1 MCYLRSIKRKSKSKA
16 SIDQIVEEKASKTND
31 GPLRLLPDNE
41 TISSLLEIGPCQS
54 QLKIL
59 LFQTLVVLTV
69 ISLTLISI
77 STGESKENNGQK
89 TSFFIFLVFGGSVL
103 LGSFFTFCS
112 GKGQKTGCET
122 NLLIILSIALLLAF
136 DTLSE
141 APSDHLTPLTEQKLF
156 LFLFILL
163 TNLLDSVFL
172 RVLSHLARAALKIGL
187 GYVIDADRSTEFKI
201 SETSFELFFL
211 IVSTLFIMATRR
223 TKSQSKVLE
232 RFTVQVDF
240 LRQVF
245 EHNSLV
251 PLAIMNASSPFKLI
265 CSTQAFMQLFNFS
278 QDESVCLKTIETKMG
293 PLTRKTLQSMG
304 TLQKVLE
311 NVSSAPASSEQL
323 STFHF
328 TMGPDEI
335 NSTNRVFQGKI
346 VKIAGFLVLS
356 VEDFGDWASFGE
368 LKADN
373 EFRKRVFTCLEHELK
388 TPLNGSLPMLEE
400 VLTGTDHSFGSGTRK
415 LIEYAV
421 LSLKVLQNSVGM
433 FCDYSQLLSKQL
445 VLNTTEFNL
454 SDLLSSIESIL
465 TPLALEKSLEFSI
478 QVDSLVPALLHSDH
492 RRLQQVLLSL
502 LQNSLK
508 FTSTGSIMLM
518 IDQLNPGVVRFQI
531 QDTGQGIPLEQRL
544 FLQKALANKIVQTD
558 PKYPFQGLL
567 MAHKLAC
574 KLAPSLDKTQKGII
588 ISPLLQ
594 KGGASISFVIENKS
608 SPHSSPLYR
617 GRRIRSPSASTSLV
631 LGSKL
636 QLPILPFSDLI
647 KEGTCGET
655 DVFDEPGIST
665 PVYSNHLILPDVSP
679 DPEVLCVD
687 DDPFNLLTLE
697 LMLGKM
703 NIHCVKAYNGAQA
716 LEMVKKK
723 RFALILM
730 DYAMPVLDGI
740 QTTKRLRGMMNKK
753 EIAETPIIGCSAFSS
768 KAETFDCLNA
778 GMKDV
783 LTKPVHSEDL
793 RKIMAGLGYN
803 QPK

>member
-1 MCYLRSIKRKSKSKA
+1 MCYLRHIKQKSKSKH
-16 SIDQIVEEKASKTND
+16 SIDQILEEKASKTNND
-31 GPLRLLPDNE
+31 LLGLLPNNDI
-41 TISSLLEIGPCQS
+41 ISTLLQIGPCQN
-54 QLKIL
+54 QIKML
-59 LFQTLVVLTV
+59 LIQMLAV
-69 ISLTLISI
+69 LTLISLSLMSI
-77 STGESKENNGQK
+77 ATGESKDNNGQK
-89 TSFFIFLVFGGSVL
+89 TGLLIFLVFGGSVL
-103 LGSFFTFCS
+103 LGSLFTFCS
-112 GKGQKTGCET
+112 GNGQKIGCET

-136 DTLSE
+136 DTLISP
-141 APSDHLTPLTEQKLF
+141 PSDHLNPLTEQKLF

-172 RVLSHLARAALKIGL
+172 RILSHLARAALKIGL
-187 GYVIDADRSTEFKI
+187 SYVIDADHSTEFKI

-211 IVSTLFIMATRR
+211 IISTLIIFATRR
-223 TKSQSKVLE
+223 TKSQSKVSE
-232 RFTVQVDF
+232 RFLVQIEF
-240 LRQVF
+240 LRQLF
-245 EHNSLV
+245 MHNSFI
-251 PLAIMNASSPFKLI
+251 PLAVINTSNPFQLM
-265 CSTQAFMQLFNFS
+265 CSTQAFMQLFNLS
-278 QDESVCLKTIETKMG
+278 QDEPDCLKKIEKKMG

-311 NVSSAPASSEQL
+311 TVSAYPVTSEQL

-328 TMGPDEI
+328 AMGPDEI
-335 NSTNRVFQGKI
+335 NPTSRVFQGKI
-346 VKIAGFLVLS
+346 AKIAGFLVLS
-356 VEDFGDWASFGE
+356 VENFGDWANFGE

-400 VLTGTDHSFGSGTRK
+400 VLTGTSHSFDSGTRK

-445 VLNTTEFNL
+445 VLNIAEFNL

-478 QVDSLVPALLHSDH
+478 QVDASVPALIHSDH

-508 FTSTGSIMLM
+508 FTSAGSITL
-518 IDQLNPGVVRFQI
+518 IIEQINPGVIRFKI

-544 FLQKALANKIVQTD
+544 FLQQALANKIIQTD

-567 MAHKLAC
+567 MAHKLTY
-574 KLAPSLDKTQKGII
+574 KLAPSLEKSQKGII
-588 ISPLLQ
+588 ISSMKQLN
-594 KGGASISFVIENKS
+594 GASVSFVIENKT
-608 SPHSSPLYR
+608 SPNSSPLYR
-617 GRRIRSPSASTSLV
+617 SRRIRNASASTSLV
-631 LGSKL
+631 LGSKF
-636 QLPILPFSDLI
+636 QLPILPCSDLI
-647 KEGTCGET
+647 KEGSCGET

-665 PVYSNHLILPDVSP
+665 LVYSNHLIVPEVSA

-703 NIHCVKAYNGAQA
+703 NIHCVKAFNGAQA
-716 LEMVKKK
+716 LEIVKKK
-723 RFALILM
+723 RFTLILM

-753 EIAETPIIGCSAFSS
+753 EIAEAPIVGCSAFSS

-783 LTKPVHSEDL
+783 LTKPVHHEDL
-793 RKIMAGLGYN
+793 RKIIVSLGYN